1 MNLLATC
8 RYQPGMTPLDLWR
21 HEVRRIGWAALV
33 TPPAVAALVALLGV
47 LQAFGSADDAYTAR
61 TFHGVLAQGIPLALG
76 IVAGSLIGRDPATE
90 LQLSVVREYRG
101 TLLRRLILAAG
112 WAGVIA
118 VITTIAV
125 VASGWWYRLPSA
137 PDPVLGQLTWLAPAL
152 ALGGLGFLIAALS
165 RTAALAAGLV
175 SGVWL
180 VELMIGSTL
189 RGSSWLE
196 LLDLFARR
204 GTDTAAWMANRGVL
218 LAIGAALLVAAW
230 RVLDRPEHL
239 LKGEEG

>member
-1 MNLLATC
+1 MAAR

-33 TPPAVAALVALLGV
+33 TPPVTAALMALLAV
-47 LQAFGSADDAYTAR
+47 LQAFGTQDDASTAR
-61 TFHGVLAQGIPLALG
+61 TFHGVLAVGIPLAIG
-76 IVAGSLIGRDPATE
+76 IVAGSLVGRDPAAE

-112 WAGVIA
+112 WAA
-118 VITTIAV
+118 VVAVLTTVAV

-137 PDPVLGQLTWLAPAL
+137 PDPVTGQLTWLAPAF

-180 VELMIGSTL
+180 VELVVGANL
-189 RGSSWLE
+189 RSSSWLE

-204 GTDTAAWMANRGVL
+204 TADSGAWLANRGVL
-218 LAIGAALLVAAW
+218 LAVGAALLVIAW

>member
-1 MNLLATC
+1 MNPIASR

-33 TPPAVAALVALLGV
+33 TPPATAALVALLAV
-47 LQAFGSADDAYTAR
+47 LQAFGTQDDASTAR
-61 TFHGVLAQGIPLALG
+61 TFHGVLAAGIPLALG
-76 IVAGSLIGRDPATE
+76 VVAGSLVGRDPVTE
-90 LQLSVVREYRG
+90 LQLSVLREYRG
-101 TLLRRLILAAG
+101 TLARRLVLAAG
-112 WAGVIA
+112 WAAVIA
-118 VITTIAV
+118 VLTT
-125 VASGWWYRLPSA
+125 VAIVATGWWYRLPSA
-137 PDPVLGQLTWLAPAL
+137 PDPVTGQLTWLAPAVL
-152 ALGGLGFLIAALS
+152 LGGLGFLIAALS

-180 VELMIGSTL
+180 IELVIGETL

-204 GTDTAAWMANRGVL
+204 GADSGAWLANRGVL

-230 RVLDRPEHL
+230 RVLARPEHL